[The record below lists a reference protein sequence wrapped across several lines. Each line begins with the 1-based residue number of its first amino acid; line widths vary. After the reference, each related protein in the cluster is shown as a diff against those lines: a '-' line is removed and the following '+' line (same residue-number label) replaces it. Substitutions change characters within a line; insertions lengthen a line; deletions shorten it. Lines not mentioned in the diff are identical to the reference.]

1 MGKKEFSKEILH
13 QTMLIFISQLIAAL
27 IFSWNEKDTSIFM
40 YTIPSTAGIFGAS
53 IIFYLNKAKIEN
65 VFKGK
70 IDFLKLKMDMLQD
83 SPEGQHEQI
92 ESELSK
98 IDECLDG
105 KIDSVMNEAVQEDIT
120 VQNY

>member
-1 MGKKEFSKEILH
+1 MSKKEFSKEILH

-27 IFSWNEKDTSIFM
+27 IFSWSGKDTSIFM

-70 IDFLKLKMDMLQD
+70 IDFLKLKMDMLQN